1 VRSRDAATREIAESV
16 AAGEAGPAAL
26 ADTSTLRHHRLN
38 TAAAAPRDARV
49 DTVERFHHR

>member
-1 VRSRDAATREIAESV
+1 VRPHDYVTREIAESV

-26 ADTSTLRHHRLN
+26 ADASTLRHYRLN
-38 TAAAAPRDARV
+38 TAAAPPDARV